1 VVGRVPI
8 LGQEIK
14 SGEVRPEDL
23 SLDNNGHQTSILE
36 DRAKKPW
43 YEIGPFVKYVKERR
57 QRIGL
62 AVTRKKQQLSR
73 QEVNQAQDMTLAP
86 SPLPAP
92 VGIGNE
98 APLEQTKEVR
108 DKNAGNLVE
117 RGAAPITPLLDPSSE
132 IIKRQ
137 ELESTESGT
146 LVDNT
151 VHSDPSTV
159 AATVGEGS
167 DLEALLNAQYEIA
180 ADNDQSDLGLITS
193 GVPGCISPRTIDWH
207 SSAVT
212 IRDGQGLEQSEKLM
226 YDTGSEANLSTSR
239 FALAHKLV
247 QRPLLQDDYVTYNT
261 PNGPVTPTHYV
272 ELEMKD
278 PKHGINNFVP
288 VRLLMVTTL
297 NGFGLLLGRGFMTQY
312 NVVLDPSHGSDMYP
326 AIARAPGPGQ
336 LAGVPMKRK
345 YADYIQ

>member
-1 VVGRVPI
+1 MGRIPI

-23 SLDNNGHQTSILE
+23 SLDNNRHQTSILE

-43 YEIGPFVKYVKERR
+43 YEIGAFVKYVKERR

-62 AVTRKKQQLSR
+62 AATRKKQRLSLK
-73 QEVNQAQDMTLAP
+73 EVNQAQDMILAP
-86 SPLPAP
+86 SPLPTP

-98 APLEQTKEVR
+98 TPLEQKKEVR
-108 DKNAGNLVE
+108 DKVAGNLVE
-117 RGAAPITPLLDPSSE
+117 RGGAPITPLLDPSTE

-151 VHSDPSTV
+151 VHSDPSTD

-167 DLEALLNAQYEIA
+167 DLEALLDAQYEIA
-180 ADNDQSDLGLITS
+180 ADNGQSDLGRITS
-193 GVPGCISPRTIDWH
+193 GVPGFISPRTTDWH
-207 SSAVT
+207 SWAVT
-212 IRDGQGLEQSEKLM
+212 IRDGQGLEQSEKLI
-226 YDTGSEANLSTSR
+226 YDTGSGANLSTSR
-239 FALAHKLV
+239 FALAHKLA
-247 QRPLLQDDYVTYNT
+247 QRPLLPDDYITYIT
-261 PNGPVTPTHYV
+261 TNGPITPTHYV

-288 VRLLMVTTL
+288 VRLLMVPTL
-297 NGFGLLLGRGFMTQY
+297 NGYGLLLGRGFMTEY

-326 AIARAPGPGQ
+326 VIARAPGPGQ
-336 LAGVPMKRK
+336 LAGVPVRRK
-345 YADYIQ
+345 HADSIQ